1 MKMDLQLNSLLEE
14 EVKMDTY
21 RMIYIDDTIDPT
33 LDSFLDQYRPK
44 EADVNLEFSD
54 VPFEPNEGYEFL
66 LNSPKVREANII
78 LIDDCLFENPTVT
91 NGKITGEEFKVVLRK
106 YFPFIETIVI
116 TQNKADPET
125 GTISKY
131 NAQTSGY
138 SSAFEYYCNTLPD
151 IIEEAIQQIKFYRQ
165 LGKKLEDNP
174 NWEPVL
180 REKIINSLQGL
191 DEYHELTKDDI
202 DELISAF
209 KEIQVQLNE

>member
-1 MKMDLQLNSLLEE
+1 MDLQLNSLLEE

-78 LIDDCLFENPTVT
+78 LIDDC
-91 NGKITGEEFKVVLRK
+91 LRK